1 MINFND
7 YFLLQEAR
15 WEDVVRR
22 LAKQYNTGRNNWT
35 DWTTHHGLDSAA
47 VDPVHPEDTPLS
59 VTEAEFTQI
68 ARFDPTVER
77 GRKGNYI
84 EWMIHAIQIGTMYN
98 ELSIPESSDMW
109 HAWDDGV
116 QFTEAIKKFDQYK
129 SRRAW
134 APYPKNLREGNR
146 WTMDTLSQLQEA
158 IEEFEQRE
166 GIASQRAA
174 EADPYDVAGTRFI
187 VEDGDWKV
195 YQVLTYEGSL
205 TFCSAAGWCVDNE
218 GTFDRTYGP
227 AHGDLYIFRHK
238 DKSIALAFRSNH
250 DSSAHEFKERFNKP
264 IRPQTAQ
271 AILPLALQVPHI
283 NQVIKELSGKVKAL
297 AKIITDREGIDI
309 LRVTADD
316 IGAHSYHYQSDI
328 SFMKLAAQIRKVFK
342 SEDYIEKLAL
352 RVLREHRDQQPNII
366 GLTTLR
372 KMEALHDKKNWF
384 REATKLMF
392 LDGSFMNS
400 IRYNMLHGNAKTTN
414 PSQWNAVL
422 KLMMRPYGYD
432 GGDSSINDYALLI
445 PAFAELAQ
453 RYNLHDRDIH
463 TPIGSPLQAIWNEKV
478 RKSILGEI
486 KQKLSERLGMDNW
499 VFRLLMEKAGLYTIV
514 IRGLLKNK
522 TFKAYVKGKVFDTNA
537 ATREHKHRVKLAIA
551 RAAAARLAEYEKVWR
566 EVEQK
571 HDAGELD
578 DEMVET
584 IKRIRADWE
593 DKYPSVPHHTKDPN
607 KQGIH
612 HIARGLMMKKYH
624 GKSKMVGRVQK
635 DYYWTSPWEEDDDVQ
650 EIMAGMT
657 TARKRGATAA
667 EDRRNR
673 EAVGESFEEYINNS
687 YDA

>member
-35 DWTTHHGLDSAA
+35 DWTVHHGMQSA
-47 VDPVHPEDTPLS
+47 VGIHPEDTPLS

-84 EWMIHAIQIGTMYN
+84 EWMIHAIQMGVDAGQMDV
-98 ELSIPESSDMW
+98 PESSDMW

-116 QFTEAIKKFDQYK
+116 QFTEALKKFDQYK
-129 SRRAW
+129 NRRAW

-174 EADPYDVAGTRFI
+174 DADPYDVAGTRFI

-205 TFCSAAGWCVDNE
+205 TFCSAAGWCVDDE
-218 GTFDRTYGP
+218 HTFDRTYGP
-227 AHGDLYIFRHK
+227 EHGNLYIFRHK
-238 DKSIALAFRSNH
+238 DKSIALAFHSIYN
-250 DSSAHEFKERFNKP
+250 SSDHEFKERFNKP
-264 IRPQTAQ
+264 IRPHIAQ

-283 NQVIKELSGKVKAL
+283 NQVIKELSGKVKEL
-297 AKIITDREGIDI
+297 TKIITDREGIDI
-309 LRVTADD
+309 LRVSADD

-384 REATKLMF
+384 KEATKLMF
-392 LDGSFMNS
+392 LDGAFMNS
-400 IRYNMLHGNAKTTN
+400 IRYNMNHGNAKTTN
-414 PSQWNAVL
+414 PSQWNAIL
-422 KLMMRPYGYD
+422 KLMIRPYGYD
-432 GGDSSINDYALLI
+432 GHGSSINDYALLI

-478 RKSILGEI
+478 RKAILSEI
-486 KQKLSERLGMDNW
+486 KQKLSERLGIENW
-499 VFRLLMEKAGLYTIV
+499 IFRLMMEKAGLYTIV

-522 TFKAYVKGKVFDTNA
+522 TFKAYVEGKVFNTQA
-537 ATREHKHRVKLAIA
+537 ATREHNHKVKIAIKKASEA
-551 RAAAARLAEYEKVWR
+551 RQVEYEKVWR
-566 EVEQK
+566 EVARK
-571 HDAGELD
+571 HEAGELD
-578 DEMVET
+578 DELVDD
-584 IKRIRADWE
+584 IARIRADWE
-593 DKYPSVPHHTKDPN
+593 DKYPSVPHHVENPN
-607 KQGIH
+607 RQGH
-612 HIARGLMMKKYH
+612 HYVARALMKKKYH
-624 GKSKMVGRVQK
+624 QKTKMVGRVEK
-635 DYYWTSPWEEDDDVQ
+635 TYHWMHPWEQDDDVQ
-650 EIMAGMT
+650 EILTKMNQT
-657 TARKRGATAA
+657 WKRGATAS